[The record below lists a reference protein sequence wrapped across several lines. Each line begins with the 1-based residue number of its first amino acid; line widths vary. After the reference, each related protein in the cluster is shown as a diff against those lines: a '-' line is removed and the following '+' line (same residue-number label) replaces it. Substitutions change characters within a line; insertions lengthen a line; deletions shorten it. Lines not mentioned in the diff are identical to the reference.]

1 MERTLVASYWSQIVS
16 ALKVDAATK
25 SVLDPVL
32 LSYVACCGRWCC
44 VVAVVLSAVAVSIYM
59 YCYILCCCVCW
70 YSTGNA
76 VLLMLMVPIM
86 WMLLLWAL
94 LLHYVLPRTVNCWA
108 VVSFFTSTLL
118 AMYEYCW
125 GFWSPVAVKVYS
137 SGKQNPNLL
146 ENASSKHV
154 TCWKIWI
161 TGPLKGQCHEI
172 FELYFFH

>member
-1 MERTLVASYWSQIVS
+1 M
-16 ALKVDAATK
+16 
-25 SVLDPVL
+25 
-32 LSYVACCGRWCC
+32 
-44 VVAVVLSAVAVSIYM
+44 VAVVLSAVAVSIYM

-108 VVSFFTSTLL
+108 VVSFFYFDAVGHVRVLL
-118 AMYEYCW
+118 

-137 SGKQNPNLL
+137 SEKQNPNLL

-154 TCWKIWI
+154 TCWKI
-161 TGPLKGQCHEI
+161 
-172 FELYFFH
+172 